1 MPCSLHVTIKLW
13 MMPMCLA
20 PSSVQQNS
28 QDFLGQP
35 GPALDLRAA
44 TVHENL
50 QCAVE
55 RVATHRVTGERLQ
68 AVVGLTHVR
77 RLPVQVH
84 ADLRLGEE
92 HQPRAMLKITPA
104 PSSRRT
110 HAQSVLGLRR
120 LRVNITNYLHS

>member
-1 MPCSLHVTIKLW
+1 
-13 MMPMCLA
+13 
-20 PSSVQQNS
+20 
-28 QDFLGQP
+28 
-35 GPALDLRAA
+35 
-44 TVHENL
+44 
-50 QCAVE
+50 
-55 RVATHRVTGERLQ
+55 
-68 AVVGLTHVR
+68 
-77 RLPVQVH
+77 VH